1 MSGSHGGTRNNCHPI
16 RFLTDARSLVGIIT
30 TRTLAKRAHSRSVPS
45 RSLTPRTPENPLTT
59 VAIKLGGIDSGL
71 SGVADGEAGNGD
83 TYGDKRQNYFFHR
96 SVLCMMVYVGQ
107 SAPVRGYH
115 QALARLSATA

>member
-16 RFLTDARSLVGIIT
+16 RFLTDARSLVRIT
-30 TRTLAKRAHSRSVPS
+30 AACAFAQRAYDITVPS
-45 RSLTPRTPENPLTT
+45 RALAPIATERPLTT
-59 VAIKLGGIDSGL
+59 VAIKLGGINSGL

-83 TYGDKRQNYFFHR
+83 TYGGKRQNYFFHR

>member
-16 RFLTDARSLVGIIT
+16 RFLTDAQSLVGITAASASAVEASIVTVPTRSVTGET
-30 TRTLAKRAHSRSVPS
+30 TRITGS
-45 RSLTPRTPENPLTT
+45 T
-59 VAIKLGGIDSGL
+59 VTIKLGGINSGL